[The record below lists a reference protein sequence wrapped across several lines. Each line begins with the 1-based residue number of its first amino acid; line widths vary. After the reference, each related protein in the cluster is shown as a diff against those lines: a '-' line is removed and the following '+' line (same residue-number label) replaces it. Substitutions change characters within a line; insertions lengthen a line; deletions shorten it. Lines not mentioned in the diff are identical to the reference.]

1 MKQDMINNCI
11 KQISLTREKFFPNW
25 GMKKSLQML
34 LLFLMMA
41 GSQMAWGQTDYS
53 GKYYIRSSSTK
64 KQTPAGTYYICPTE
78 GWAFFY
84 ATDNVNATDNGQPFL
99 TTHQMASGEEEK
111 YVWFVERV
119 SSQDG
124 HDYYT
129 FRYGTDYEG
138 TSQYMSYSRRLNGA
152 GIDRMR
158 IHLEKTDNPGDNE
171 LFEIIELTNKNVVIS
186 PKNTDADDNEQK
198 KYFTVNGG
206 NTDALGGV
214 NYQGNGVNRKD
225 GGPQGFT
232 WTTGI
237 IGTYKDIAD
246 SNAPFFLVDIL
257 TRPTIVYN
265 ANNKIEISAPAGSTL
280 VYTTDGSKPT
290 MENGTKVSA
299 NTTSFD
305 LPSTADVTTVKAVAV
320 VSGELSNVATYTTPV
335 LCGTNHTYLIQSQNN
350 AWNGTDFHFYMIP
363 GDEENSVLKV
373 NTTSLFS
380 PSMEWHFLSA
390 GLDDNGVQHYYIVNN
405 ANGKYLCYNS
415 STKVVY
421 MDDFTSGDG
430 FKFKILESPTSGTFN
445 IYPYGQKVLVNKSTD
460 NANAGVIGKV
470 DYSVANANSA
480 NTRWKFVL
488 PSSLDKTAPFA
499 VSDAPAGRYTYFQ
512 LRNHDGEFY
521 VKAPATASAFVSW
534 VAASA
539 ADQTTYWYLEEA
551 APATS
556 SNWQTYYY
564 IRNAKTGEYLY
575 YAEGKPSTNSSAFK
589 TSASVGDADRYQFT
603 WAHTTTEDYYF
614 IVPRMLHD
622 EKCNY
627 ISSMY
632 RNKDKENLLVQRVRA
647 TGSSS
652 WMFSEVSDFHCAP
665 PLIAWS
671 TTDKGYVIT
680 SAESDAKIY
689 YTIGDGAL
697 TTATGTLYSGA
708 VSVADMDVES
718 LTIRAIAA
726 RNTDGSDVSSE
737 VSETVYKVATPVFS
751 QTDNGKVQL
760 TCATEGVMFY
770 YEMGTSP
777 ANPTTSSTLYTGP
790 IEGAAGK
797 VIKAIAIKDG
807 WINSAMATSETIV
820 ISCAQPVIRKTA
832 SNKFTIQCSFP
843 TSGVS
848 IYYTTNGSTPTSSST
863 LYTGEV
869 TFNPNDLPFTIKA
882 IATAADYKN
891 SEVAIKA
898 LAAGLTPDDDGYY
911 EIVSAEDFDRF
922 VQMVMGGDANKK
934 YKITDDITLSESES
948 INVPFTGELVGVA
961 KDDGSLPVIKGISHA
976 LFDRIDG
983 GTVKNIVLD
992 SVTISSGTNVGAIAN
1007 EATGASRIYNC
1018 GVLATGSTVT
1028 TDSKGY
1034 THITSCSSTIGGSG
1048 YVGGI
1053 VGLLDGSSRVIN
1065 CFSYANI
1072 TGGDEVGG
1080 IVGHNNVT
1088 YSGSDNLQTMVMNCM
1103 FYGDIM
1109 GGSSKAP
1116 IYNGEIITNRSDQNG
1131 VSNFNYFW
1139 AGASYVQNKNIDV
1152 YNCALAAETR
1162 YLQRFEFFRPL
1173 LNSNRELAAWWVTGS
1188 RGRKDE
1194 ILKWVMEP
1202 SQIGTATP
1210 YPVLK
1215 AFGKY
1220 PSVVNVDA
1228 EHATDFSA
1236 DEATRKTQYNQG
1248 RKFGT
1253 LTINI
1258 QMGTDPNVAGN
1269 VRAAGAVIKTDKKT
1283 VTPNITDKDPDHFN
1297 FNYYKVQLPY
1307 YNDVGTNNY
1316 KKANESDQTGRV
1328 VTGWKIVS
1336 VGGSGYG
1343 THSFSTGTMPADAT
1357 ATVDD
1362 ATGDITLTTPYNY
1375 ADRKC
1380 TAKDVYDTNGHRIF
1394 NQGAYFDV
1402 PEGVTSITI
1411 EPYWGKCIF
1420 VADEYMDVVY
1430 DMNMGTPAS
1439 VTTVGNGK
1447 RYGDG
1452 TITIDGTNYTVKT
1465 SMTAA
1470 VAALSPSGTVY
1481 DNAIVLVGNV
1491 HNIGIT
1497 SGDITKPYTIMSI
1510 DLDKDNEPDYSYILH
1525 FNNRVKVHPVR
1536 IDFLNVIGLG
1546 MAQKSTGGKGTYNL
1560 GIMQPNNW
1568 FECTNTGLFR
1578 VTQLE
1583 YDQAKTTAGTGRT
1596 ESPMIL
1602 HGGVIEQWVAVGQA
1616 EQTAKEAKAVSY
1628 YHVGS
1633 NVWFKEFHIGAHQ
1646 DKTQDEFF
1654 TPHPPISVTGG
1665 DFAEFY
1671 LTGLYNTPN
1680 ANYNDNAEC
1689 YINGGR
1695 FGKVAGTGMQ
1705 GLGDLS
1711 THANGNI
1718 IWQIDN
1724 ADIQEFYA
1732 GGINAAHIAEGNIT
1746 TVIKNSRVD
1755 QFCGGPKFGNMNS
1768 NKKVVTNATNCVFRT
1783 FFGAG
1788 YGGNSYNRNYPDN
1801 QYNKTNYEW
1810 NSWLRQ
1816 VYTNQYDAT
1825 NKSVATRIDYQFI
1838 PKSDNT
1844 LNVARLFID
1853 YVSFSLATTHDVTSK
1868 LTDCTITTDELGGL
1882 DLFHQC
1888 VGNFYGGGNLG
1899 KVDGPVKSTLVNCKV
1914 AGNVFG
1920 AGYSASLPTV
1930 AVMNNAFQTE
1940 PKYDDDLG
1948 AYLDAELPSTTLY
1961 TWQHRNEV
1969 NSAATAID
1977 KTKHILYTT
1986 EDLNTLGA
1994 VTGDVTLTVN
2004 GTTTVGKSVY
2014 GGGEESSVG
2023 GNTYVTI
2030 NNASVGNE
2038 NQGGVTYG
2046 NVYGGGM
2053 GKFKDQDGLEL
2064 DVAKAVSLGLVK
2076 GNTNVIIHNGIIYH
2090 NIYGGGAYGSVGTFT
2105 YDNTGEN
2112 PTNMPT
2118 ACAEHTGSAT
2128 VTILGGTIGTTG
2140 NNNGMIYGSSRGD
2153 VDAPGSI
2160 QDKLAWVHDTH
2171 VIIGGA
2177 NANPQIKGSVY
2188 GGGENGHTFDD
2199 AEVFVHSGTIG
2210 ILEGTPVGNDEETPD
2225 NNSEGATYTG
2235 VAFPYRGNVYGS
2247 GCGTDLY
2254 YTDPTGVAN
2263 PYDGKGDA
2271 YNPLGG
2277 IVYGNAS
2284 VTMDGG
2290 QVAHNVYGAGSMG
2303 SVGMVDASRTFVRG
2317 GATTVTISGGIV
2329 GIRNAKVGNVF
2340 GAARGDATT
2349 KQTDVALV
2357 KSTTVNISGSA
2368 TAIMGNVYGGGES
2381 GDVGA
2386 YTTTEDRTNIFPE
2399 GSGICRVTVS
2409 GGMVAGSVFGAGKG
2423 EANTFECKKAMAHST
2438 FVSITNGTVNGDV
2451 YGGGEVGRLETNTE
2465 VTIGEGDGV
2474 GAAETPTSAPVIGGS
2489 VYGAGAGVETHGY
2502 SALVR
2507 GNTTVT
2513 VQGNATVGASVF
2525 GGGEIASVGRYN
2537 LDAYLMPTILM
2548 GGGQCSVIVRG
2559 HAKIGTH
2566 GGGNV
2571 YGAGRGITPN
2581 YIYGT
2586 GDKSEWSR
2594 RMMLYSAD
2602 FVNGKTEK
2610 TDWDYYENDSTF
2622 IWDYLTAENAYTTYL
2637 ETLGLVI
2644 GSAVTITGN
2653 ASVNG
2658 DVYGG
2663 GERGITKRDV
2673 SVSVL
2678 GGTIERDVYGGGALA
2693 STNVA
2698 NWVHQEATNDW
2709 TWNDAEKKSSEFTTT
2724 VSLHGGIVGRNIYGG
2739 GLGRKAQDEH
2749 TPIEAKVYGDILVE
2763 LNKNNGE
2770 DGRANTDSCKVKGSI
2785 FGCNNENGSPQG
2797 TVTVHIYKTVGYDEN
2812 HMRTGY
2818 GLSED
2823 AAEPLLADPDD
2834 SKHRYELFAV
2844 YGGGNQA
2851 AYNPDDKAM
2860 CDTVRPHVIID
2871 GCDLT
2876 SIKTVYGGGN
2886 AASTPATSILINGTY
2901 EIEEVFGGGNGFGS
2915 INGLQNPGANVGFTD
2930 YSDVETTYDS
2940 KDKRLTDAFVTK
2952 YVYGSGEANV
2962 KIFGGRIHRVF
2973 GGSNT
2978 KGNVRKSA
2986 VTMLQEEGCHFIVDE
3001 AYGGGKNAP
3010 MDADA
3015 KLLMSCIPGLKTAY
3029 GGARAADIQGD
3040 VVLNITNGTF
3050 DRIFGGNNESGTIRG
3065 SIVVNIEETGCRP
3078 LIIGE
3083 LYGGGN
3089 LAGYSKYG
3097 YKKVDDVWVPRE
3109 AKDGQEPGTVLA
3121 ADPQVN
3127 VRSFT
3132 SIGSIY
3138 GGGYGETA
3146 VMVGNPHVNIN
3157 VTEGKYAD
3165 KVATSASDPDYG
3177 VYDATGY
3184 KGAEKTIDG
3193 HQVIIPPHVKG
3204 KIGAIQNVYG
3214 GGYGAKVD
3222 GDTYVE
3228 IGTKVGEN
3236 IVFNTPFTKTVN
3248 DNEVDTTPADRTH
3261 EVKGVDIRGNIYGA
3275 GYGSTA
3281 VVTGNT
3287 NVQIGK

>member
-11 KQISLTREKFFPNW
+11 KQISLTREKLFPNW

-84 ATDNVNATDNGQPFL
+84 ATDNVNDADNGQPFL

-111 YVWFVERV
+111 YVWFVEKV

-129 FRYGTDYEG
+129 FRYGTDHEG
-138 TSQYMSYSRRLNGA
+138 TSRYMSYSSKLNGA
-152 GIDRMR
+152 GVDRMR

-171 LFEIIELTNKNVVIS
+171 LFEIIESTNNNVVIS
-186 PKNTDADDNEQK
+186 PKNTDADDSNLK

-206 NTDALGGV
+206 NTDSLGGV
-214 NYQGNGVNRKD
+214 EYQGNGVNKKD
-225 GGPQGFT
+225 GGPKDFT

-237 IGTYKDIAD
+237 IGTYKDSKDA
-246 SNAPFFLVDIL
+246 NAPFFLEDII

-265 ANNKIEISAPAGSTL
+265 ANNKIEISALVGSTL
-280 VYTTDGSKPT
+280 IYTTDGSKPT
-290 MENGTKVSA
+290 MENGTKVNA

-320 VSGELSNVATYTTPV
+320 VVGELSNVATYTTPV
-335 LCGTNHTYLIQSQNN
+335 LCGSNHPYLIQSQNN
-350 AWNGTDFHFYMIP
+350 AWNGTDFHYYMIP

-405 ANGKYLCYNS
+405 ANDKYLCYDGTN
-415 STKVVY
+415 KLYVY
-421 MDDFTSGDG
+421 MDTYSDG
-430 FKFKILESPTSGTFN
+430 NKFKFKIVESPTEGTFN
-445 IYPYGQKVLVNKSTD
+445 IYPYGQNILINKNTD
-460 NANAGVIGKV
+460 NANNAVINTIG
-470 DYSVANANSA
+470 YSVDNTNNKNA
-480 NTRWKFVL
+480 RWKFVL
-488 PSSLDKTAPFA
+488 PTSLDKTVPFTK
-499 VSDAPAGRYTYFQ
+499 SDPSTGSYTYYQ
-512 LRNHDGEFY
+512 LRNSGGECY
-521 VKAPATASAFVSW
+521 VKAPASIGAYVPW

-539 ADQTTYWYLEEA
+539 ADESTYWYLEEA

-575 YAEGKPSTNSSAFK
+575 YVEGKPSANNSAFK

-647 TGSSS
+647 TGSSG

-671 TTDKGYVIT
+671 ATDKGYVIT

-726 RNTDGSDVSSE
+726 RNTDGSDASSE
-737 VSETVYKVATPVFS
+737 VSETVYRVATPGFS
-751 QTDNGKVQL
+751 QTKDGKIEL

-797 VIKAIAIKDG
+797 VIKAIAVKDG
-807 WINSAMATSETIV
+807 WINSAMVTSETIV

-832 SNKFTIQCSFP
+832 SNKFTIQCNFP

-934 YKITDDITLSESES
+934 FKITDDITLSESES
-948 INVPFTGELVGVA
+948 VSVPFTGELVGVA

-1034 THITSCSSTIGGSG
+1034 TLITSCSSTIGGSG

-1080 IVGHNNVT
+1080 IVGHNNVAT
-1088 YSGSDNLQTMVMNCM
+1088 TSVADNQKTMVMNCM
-1103 FYGDIM
+1103 FYGDIT

-1228 EHATDFSA
+1228 EHAADFSA
-1236 DEATRKTQYNQG
+1236 DEATRKIQYNQG
-1248 RKFGT
+1248 RKFGK

-1258 QMGTDPNVAGN
+1258 RMGTDPNVAGN
-1269 VRAAGAVIKTDKKT
+1269 DKAYGALIKTDKT
-1283 VTPNITDKDPDHFN
+1283 IVMANITDKDPKHFN
-1297 FNYYKVQLPY
+1297 YNYYKVQLPY
-1307 YNDVGTNNY
+1307 YNEVGTKNY
-1316 KKANESDQTGRV
+1316 TDNKV
-1328 VTGWKIVS
+1328 VTGWKIVGIS
-1336 VGGSGYG
+1336 GG
-1343 THSFSTGTMPADAT
+1343 TTSFSTDNDNNANTPADAV
-1357 ATVDD
+1357 ASVGDD
-1362 ATGDITLTTPYNY
+1362 DVISLTTPYNF
-1375 ADRKC
+1375 ADRNC
-1380 TAKDVYDTNGHRIF
+1380 TDKDLFGTGKRVF
-1394 NQGAYFDV
+1394 SQGAYFDV
-1402 PEGVTSITI
+1402 PEGVSSITI
-1411 EPYWGKCIF
+1411 EPYWGKCVF
-1420 VADEYMDVVY
+1420 VADEYSDVIY
-1430 DMNMGTPAS
+1430 DKDMTASTS
-1439 VTTVGNGK
+1439 VTSVCGK
-1447 RYGDG
+1447 HFEEG
-1452 TITIDGTNYTVKT
+1452 TIEIDGVAYPVNT
-1465 SMTAA
+1465 SMAAA
-1470 VAALSPSGTVY
+1470 VTALSPSGTVY

-1497 SGDITKPYTIMSI
+1497 SDDNTKSFTIMSI
-1510 DLDKDNEPDYSYILH
+1510 DLDKDNEPDYSYILR
-1525 FNNRVKVHPVR
+1525 FNDRIKVHPVR

-1560 GIMQPNNW
+1560 GIMQPRGW
-1568 FECTNTGLFR
+1568 FEMTNTGLFR
-1578 VTQLE
+1578 VTQFE
-1583 YDQAKTTAGTGRT
+1583 YDLAGRLK
-1596 ESPMIL
+1596 SPIIL
-1602 HGGVIEQWVAVGQA
+1602 HGGVIEQWVTVGGS
-1616 EQTAKEAKAVSY
+1616 EISIKEGKSVSY
-1628 YHVGS
+1628 YHVGG
-1633 NVWFKEFHIGAHQ
+1633 NVWFKEFHIGVHQ
-1646 DKTQDEFF
+1646 DKIQDEFVS
-1654 TPHPPISVTGG
+1654 PHPPISVTGG
-1665 DFAEFY
+1665 DYDEFY

-1680 ANYNDNAEC
+1680 ANYADNAEC
-1689 YINGGR
+1689 YINGGH
-1695 FGKVAGTGMQ
+1695 FGKVVGTGMQ
-1705 GLGDLS
+1705 GLGSSDNES
-1711 THANGNI
+1711 GNI

-1724 ADIQEFYA
+1724 ADIKEFYA
-1732 GGINAAHIAEGNIT
+1732 GGMNAAHIAEGNIM
-1746 TVIKNSRVD
+1746 TVIRNSRVD

-1768 NKKVVTNATNCVFRT
+1768 DKRVVTNATNCIFRT

-1788 YGGNSYNRNYPDN
+1788 YGGNSYNRKYPNNKYDN
-1801 QYNKTNYEW
+1801 TNYGW
-1810 NSWLRQ
+1810 NTWLGQ
-1816 VYTNQYDAT
+1816 NYNNQYDED

-1868 LTDCTITTDELGGL
+1868 LTDCTITTDELGGF

-1948 AYLDAELPSTTLY
+1948 AYLDAELPSTTPY

-1994 VTGDVTLTVN
+1994 VTGSVTLTVN

-2023 GNTYVTI
+2023 GNTNVTI
-2030 NNASVGNE
+2030 NNATIGKE
-2038 NQGGVTYG
+2038 NLGGATYG

-2053 GKFKDQDGLEL
+2053 GKFKDENGNVLETS
-2064 DVAKAVSLGLVK
+2064 KAVALGLVK
-2076 GNTNVIIHNGIIYH
+2076 GNTNVTINNGTIYH

-2105 YDNTGEN
+2105 YDNTGEH
-2112 PTNMPT
+2112 PTGMPT
-2118 ACAEHTGSAT
+2118 ACVEHTGSAT

-2140 NNNGMIYGSSRGD
+2140 NNNGMIFGSSRGD

-2210 ILEGTPVGNDEETPD
+2210 ILEGTPVGNDEETPE
-2225 NNSEGATYTG
+2225 NNSEDVTYSG
-2235 VAFPYRGNVYGS
+2235 VAFPYRGNVYGG

-2254 YTDPTGVAN
+2254 YTNPTGVAN

-2284 VTMDGG
+2284 VTIDGG

-2357 KSTTVNISGSA
+2357 KSTNVSISGSA

-2386 YTTTEDRTNIFPE
+2386 YTTTEDRTNNFPE
-2399 GSGICRVTVS
+2399 GSGICHVTVS
-2409 GGMVAGSVFGAGKG
+2409 GGTIAGSVFGAGKG

-2451 YGGGEVGRLETNTE
+2451 YGGGEVGRLEANTQ

-2537 LDAYLMPTILM
+2537 LDAYLMPTILK
-2548 GGGQCSVIVRG
+2548 GGGQCTVIVRG

-2698 NWVHQEATNDW
+2698 NWVHPEATNDW
-2709 TWNDAEKKSSEFTTT
+2709 TWNDTEKKSSEFTTT

-2834 SKHRYELFAV
+2834 SKHRYELLAV

-2860 CDTVRPHVIID
+2860 CDTVRPRVIID

-2940 KDKRLTDAFVTK
+2940 KDKRLTDAFVAK

-2986 VTMLQEEGCHFIVDE
+2986 VTMLLEEGCHFIVDE

-3015 KLLMSCIPGLKTAY
+3015 KLLMSCIPGLKAAY

-3165 KVATSASDPDYG
+3165 KVATDASDPDYG

-3193 HQVIIPPHVKG
+3193 HLVIIPPHVKG

-3248 DNEVDTTPADRTH
+3248 DNEVDTTSADRTH

>member
-1 MKQDMINNCI
+1 
-11 KQISLTREKFFPNW
+11 
-25 GMKKSLQML
+25 MKKSLQIL
-34 LLFLMMA
+34 LLFVMMA
-41 GSQMAWGQTDYS
+41 GSMNAWAQTDYS
-53 GKYYIRSSSTK
+53 GIYYIGSIGYNSNN
-64 KQTPAGTYYICPTE
+64 PASNFYLCPTE
-78 GWAFFY
+78 GWCSY
-84 ATDNVNATDNGQPFL
+84 KATDDFEPGDSNPFL
-99 TTHQMASGEEEK
+99 TTYKCRDGVYDARNA
-111 YVWFVERV
+111 VWVIDKAPN
-119 SSQDG
+119 S
-124 HDYYT
+124 DYYYIKH
-129 FRYGTDYEG
+129 RK
-138 TSQYMSYSRRLNGA
+138 SQKYLVSNGQIRTA
-152 GIDRMR
+152 GIDRLR
-158 IHLEKTDNPGDNE
+158 VHLESITDLAAQGDNV
-171 LFEIIELTNKNVVIS
+171 LFDISPNSNYLVIS
-186 PKNTDADDNEQK
+186 PQGIKETGKHDNNDHSTHK
-198 KYFTVNGG
+198 WLTVNGG
-206 NTDALGGV
+206 NANSLKGASPKT
-214 NYQGNGVNRKD
+214 
-225 GGPQGFT
+225 GGPTGYT
-232 WTTGI
+232 NTTGI
-237 IGTYKDIAD
+237 LGIFTRDD
-246 SNAPFFLVDIL
+246 NNAKFYLEEYIQK
-257 TRPTIVYN
+257 PTITCN
-265 ANNKIEISAPAGSTL
+265 TGNEIEITVQSDATII
-280 VYTTDGSKPT
+280 YTTDGTDPSLSNGNVVSSNTASFVPT
-290 MENGTKVSA
+290 TDGI
-299 NTTSFD
+299 
-305 LPSTADVTTVKAVAV
+305 TVRAVAV
-320 VSGELSNVATYTTPV
+320 VDGKLSKQISSFTLPV
-335 LCGTNHTYLIQSQNN
+335 LCGAENTRLIQSQNN
-350 AWNGTDFHFYMIP
+350 AWNGTDFHYYMIP
-363 GDEENSVLKV
+363 GDEDTNNVLKV
-373 NTTSLFS
+373 NTTSLFR
-380 PSMEWHFLSA
+380 PSMEWYFLNA
-390 GLDDNGVQHYYIVNN
+390 GVENGVLYYYIVNN
-405 ANGKYLCYNS
+405 ANDKYLCYDGTN
-415 STKVVY
+415 KVY
-421 MDDFTSGDG
+421 MDTYSDG
-430 FKFKILESPTSGTFN
+430 NKFKFKIVESPTEGTFN
-445 IYPYGQKVLVNKSTD
+445 IYPYGQNILINKNTD
-460 NANAGVIGKV
+460 NANNAVINTIS
-470 DYSVANANSA
+470 YSVDNTNNKNA
-480 NTRWKFVL
+480 RWKFVQ
-488 PSSLDKTAPFA
+488 PSDLDKMAPFTK
-499 VSDAPAGRYTYFQ
+499 SDPSTGSYTYYQ
-512 LRNHDGEFY
+512 LRNHDGEYY

-575 YAEGKPSTNSSAFK
+575 YAEGKPSANNSAFK
-589 TSASVGDADRYQFT
+589 TSASLGDADRYQFT

-647 TGSSS
+647 TGSSG
-652 WMFSEVSDFHCAP
+652 WLFSEVSDFHCAP
-665 PLIAWS
+665 PVISWNTEA
-671 TTDKGYVIT
+671 KGYVIT

-737 VSETVYKVATPVFS
+737 VSETVYKVATPGFS

-797 VIKAIAIKDG
+797 VIKAIAVKDG

-882 IATAADYKN
+882 IATAVDYKN

-922 VQMVMGGDANKK
+922 VQMVMGGDADKK

-948 INVPFTGELVGVA
+948 VSVPFTGELVGVA
-961 KDDGSLPVIKGISHA
+961 KDDGSLPIIKGISHA

-1034 THITSCSSTIGGSG
+1034 TYITSCSSTIGGSG

-1080 IVGHNNVT
+1080 IVGHNNVAT
-1088 YSGSDNLQTMVMNCM
+1088 TSVADNQKTMVMNCM
-1103 FYGDIM
+1103 FYGDIT

-1228 EHATDFSA
+1228 ENAGSFSA
-1236 DEATRKTQYNQG
+1236 DEATKKTQYNQG
-1248 RKFGT
+1248 RKFGA

-1258 QMGTDPNVAGN
+1258 RMGTDPNVAGN
-1269 VRAAGAVIKTDKKT
+1269 DKAYGALIKTDKT
-1283 VTPNITDKDPDHFN
+1283 IVMANITDKDPKHFN
-1297 FNYYKVQLPY
+1297 YNYYKVQLPY
-1307 YNDVGTNNY
+1307 YNEVGTKNY
-1316 KKANESDQTGRV
+1316 TDNKV
-1328 VTGWKIVS
+1328 VTGWKIVGIS
-1336 VGGSGYG
+1336 GG
-1343 THSFSTGTMPADAT
+1343 TTSFSTDNDNNANTPADAV
-1357 ATVDD
+1357 ASVGDD
-1362 ATGDITLTTPYNY
+1362 DVISLTTPYNF
-1375 ADRKC
+1375 ADRNC
-1380 TAKDVYDTNGHRIF
+1380 TEKDDFGIGKRVF
-1394 NQGAYFDV
+1394 SQGAYFDV
-1402 PEGVTSITI
+1402 PEGVSSITI
-1411 EPYWGKCIF
+1411 EPYWGKCVF
-1420 VADEYMDVVY
+1420 VADEYSDVIY
-1430 DMNMGTPAS
+1430 DKDMTASTS
-1439 VTTVGNGK
+1439 VTSVCGK
-1447 RYGDG
+1447 HFEEG
-1452 TITIDGTNYTVKT
+1452 TIEIDGVAYPVNT
-1465 SMTAA
+1465 SMAAA
-1470 VAALSPSGTVY
+1470 VTALSPSGTVY

-1497 SGDITKPYTIMSI
+1497 SEDNTESFTIMSI
-1510 DLDKDNEPDYSYILH
+1510 DLDKDNEPDYSYILR
-1525 FNNRVKVHPVR
+1525 FNDRIKVHPVR

-1560 GIMQPNNW
+1560 GIMQPRGW
-1568 FECTNTGLFR
+1568 FEVTNTGLFR
-1578 VTQLE
+1578 VTQFE
-1583 YDQAKTTAGTGRT
+1583 YDLAGRLK
-1596 ESPMIL
+1596 SPIIL
-1602 HGGVIEQWVAVGQA
+1602 HGGVIEQWVTVGGNA
-1616 EQTAKEAKAVSY
+1616 TSIKEGKSVSY
-1628 YHVGS
+1628 YHVGG
-1633 NVWFKEFHIGAHQ
+1633 NVWFKEFHIGVHQ
-1646 DKTQDEFF
+1646 DKIQDEFVS
-1654 TPHPPISVTGG
+1654 PHPPISVTGG
-1665 DFAEFY
+1665 DYDEFY

-1680 ANYNDNAEC
+1680 ANYADNAEC
-1689 YINGGR
+1689 YINGGH
-1695 FGKVAGTGMQ
+1695 FGKVVGTGMQ
-1705 GLGDLS
+1705 GLGS
-1711 THANGNI
+1711 TDNQSGNI

-1724 ADIQEFYA
+1724 ADIKEFYA
-1732 GGINAAHIAEGNIT
+1732 GGMNAAHIAEGNIM
-1746 TVIKNSRVD
+1746 TVIRNSRVD

-1768 NKKVVTNATNCVFRT
+1768 DKRVVTNATNCIFRT

-1788 YGGNSYNRNYPDN
+1788 YGGNSYNRKYPN
-1801 QYNKTNYEW
+1801 NKYDATNYGW
-1810 NSWLRQ
+1810 NTWLGQ
-1816 VYTNQYDAT
+1816 NYNNQYDED

-1853 YVSFSLATTHDVTSK
+1853 YVSFSMATTHHVTSK
-1868 LTDCTITTDELGGL
+1868 LEDCTITADELGGL
-1882 DLFHQC
+1882 NLFHQC

-1899 KVDGPVKSTLVNCKV
+1899 KVEGPVKSTLINCKV

-1920 AGYSASLPTV
+1920 AGYSASMPNV
-1930 AVMNNAFQTE
+1930 EVMRKTFQTE
-1940 PKYDDDLG
+1940 PKYDEDLG
-1948 AYLDAELPSTTLY
+1948 AYLEAELPATDTY
-1961 TWQHRNEV
+1961 KWVHRDEV
-1969 NSAATAID
+1969 NNAATAID

-2004 GTTTVGKSVY
+2004 GITTVGKSVY

-2030 NNASVGNE
+2030 YNASVGNE

-2076 GNTNVIIHNGIIYH
+2076 GNTNVTIHNGIIYH

-2105 YDNTGEN
+2105 YDNTGEH
-2112 PTNMPT
+2112 PTGMPT
-2118 ACAEHTGSAT
+2118 ACEEHTGSAT

-2140 NNNGMIYGSSRGD
+2140 NNNGMIFGSSRGD

-2210 ILEGTPVGNDEETPD
+2210 ILEGTTVGNDEETPD
-2225 NNSEGATYTG
+2225 NNSEDATYSG
-2235 VAFPYRGNVYGS
+2235 VAFPYRGNVYGG

-2254 YTDPTGVAN
+2254 YTKPTGVAN

-2284 VTMDGG
+2284 VTIDGG

-2303 SVGMVDASRTFVRG
+2303 SVGMVDASRAFVRG

-2386 YTTTEDRTNIFPE
+2386 YTTTEDRTNNFPE
-2399 GSGICRVTVS
+2399 GSGICHVTVS
-2409 GGMVAGSVFGAGKG
+2409 GGTIAGSVFGAGKG

-2474 GAAETPTSAPVIGGS
+2474 GAEETPTSAPVIGGS
-2489 VYGAGAGVETHGY
+2489 VYGGGAGVETHGY

-2537 LDAYLMPTILM
+2537 LDAYLMPTILI
-2548 GGGQCSVIVRG
+2548 GGGQCTVIVRG

-2602 FVNGKTEK
+2602 FVKGKTEK

-2698 NWVHQEATNDW
+2698 NWVHPEATNDW

-2749 TPIEAKVYGDILVE
+2749 TPIKAKVYGDILVE

-2770 DGRANTDSCKVKGSI
+2770 DGRANTDNCKVKGSI

-2823 AAEPLLADPDD
+2823 DAEPLLADPDD
-2834 SKHRYELFAV
+2834 SKHRYELLAV

-2860 CDTVRPHVIID
+2860 CDTVRPRVIID

-2915 INGLQNPGANVGFTD
+2915 INGLQNPGANVGFSD

-2940 KDKRLTDAFVTK
+2940 KDKRLTDDFVAK

-3015 KLLMSCIPGLKTAY
+3015 KLLMSCIPGLNAAY

-3157 VTEGKYAD
+3157 VTKGKYAD
-3165 KVATSASDPDYG
+3165 KVATDASDPDYG

-3222 GDTYVE
+3222 GDTYVN
-3228 IGTKVGEN
+3228 IGTQVGES

-3248 DNEVDTTPADRTH
+3248 NIEVNTTSEDRTH
-3261 EVKGVDIRGNIYGA
+3261 EVKGVDIRGSIYGG

>member
-1 MKQDMINNCI
+1 
-11 KQISLTREKFFPNW
+11 
-25 GMKKSLQML
+25 
-34 LLFLMMA
+34 
-41 GSQMAWGQTDYS
+41 
-53 GKYYIRSSSTK
+53 
-64 KQTPAGTYYICPTE
+64 
-78 GWAFFY
+78 
-84 ATDNVNATDNGQPFL
+84 
-99 TTHQMASGEEEK
+99 
-111 YVWFVERV
+111 
-119 SSQDG
+119 
-124 HDYYT
+124 
-129 FRYGTDYEG
+129 
-138 TSQYMSYSRRLNGA
+138 
-152 GIDRMR
+152 
-158 IHLEKTDNPGDNE
+158 
-171 LFEIIELTNKNVVIS
+171 
-186 PKNTDADDNEQK
+186 
-198 KYFTVNGG
+198 
-206 NTDALGGV
+206 
-214 NYQGNGVNRKD
+214 
-225 GGPQGFT
+225 
-232 WTTGI
+232 
-237 IGTYKDIAD
+237 
-246 SNAPFFLVDIL
+246 
-257 TRPTIVYN
+257 
-265 ANNKIEISAPAGSTL
+265 
-280 VYTTDGSKPT
+280 
-290 MENGTKVSA
+290 
-299 NTTSFD
+299 
-305 LPSTADVTTVKAVAV
+305 
-320 VSGELSNVATYTTPV
+320 
-335 LCGTNHTYLIQSQNN
+335 
-350 AWNGTDFHFYMIP
+350 
-363 GDEENSVLKV
+363 
-373 NTTSLFS
+373 
-380 PSMEWHFLSA
+380 
-390 GLDDNGVQHYYIVNN
+390 
-405 ANGKYLCYNS
+405 
-415 STKVVY
+415 
-421 MDDFTSGDG
+421 
-430 FKFKILESPTSGTFN
+430 
-445 IYPYGQKVLVNKSTD
+445 
-460 NANAGVIGKV
+460 
-470 DYSVANANSA
+470 
-480 NTRWKFVL
+480 
-488 PSSLDKTAPFA
+488 
-499 VSDAPAGRYTYFQ
+499 
-512 LRNHDGEFY
+512 
-521 VKAPATASAFVSW
+521 
-534 VAASA
+534 
-539 ADQTTYWYLEEA
+539 
-551 APATS
+551 
-556 SNWQTYYY
+556 
-564 IRNAKTGEYLY
+564 
-575 YAEGKPSTNSSAFK
+575 
-589 TSASVGDADRYQFT
+589 
-603 WAHTTTEDYYF
+603 
-614 IVPRMLHD
+614 
-622 EKCNY
+622 
-627 ISSMY
+627 
-632 RNKDKENLLVQRVRA
+632 
-647 TGSSS
+647 
-652 WMFSEVSDFHCAP
+652 
-665 PLIAWS
+665 
-671 TTDKGYVIT
+671 
-680 SAESDAKIY
+680 
-689 YTIGDGAL
+689 
-697 TTATGTLYSGA
+697 
-708 VSVADMDVES
+708 
-718 LTIRAIAA
+718 
-726 RNTDGSDVSSE
+726 
-737 VSETVYKVATPVFS
+737 
-751 QTDNGKVQL
+751 
-760 TCATEGVMFY
+760 MFY

-797 VIKAIAIKDG
+797 IIKAIAVKDG

-832 SNKFTIQCSFP
+832 SNKFTIQCNFP

-922 VQMVMGGDANKK
+922 VQMVMGSDFDKK
-934 YKITDDITLSESES
+934 YKITDDITLTESES
-948 INVPFTGELVGVA
+948 VSVPFTGELVGVA
-961 KDDGSLPVIKGISHA
+961 KDDGSLPIIKGISHA

-1034 THITSCSSTIGGSG
+1034 TYITSCSSTIGGSG

-1053 VGLLDGSSRVIN
+1053 VGLLDGNSRVIN

-1080 IVGHNNVT
+1080 IVGHNNVAT
-1088 YSGSDNLQTMVMNCM
+1088 TSVADNQKTMVMNCM
-1103 FYGDIM
+1103 FYGDIT

-1210 YPVLK
+1210 YPILK
-1215 AFGKY
+1215 SFDKY

-1228 EHATDFSA
+1228 ENAESFSA

-1248 RKFGT
+1248 RKFGK

-1258 QMGTDPNVAGN
+1258 RMGTDPNVAGN
-1269 VRAAGAVIKTDKKT
+1269 DKAYGALIKTDKT
-1283 VTPNITDKDPDHFN
+1283 IVMANITDKDPKHFN
-1297 FNYYKVQLPY
+1297 YNYYKVQLPY
-1307 YNDVGTNNY
+1307 YNEVGTKNY
-1316 KKANESDQTGRV
+1316 TDNKV
-1328 VTGWKIVS
+1328 VTGWKIVGIS
-1336 VGGSGYG
+1336 GG
-1343 THSFSTGTMPADAT
+1343 TTSFSTDNDNNANTPADAV
-1357 ATVDD
+1357 ASVGDD
-1362 ATGDITLTTPYNY
+1362 DVISLTTPYNF
-1375 ADRKC
+1375 ADRNC
-1380 TAKDVYDTNGHRIF
+1380 TDKDLFGTGKRVF
-1394 NQGAYFDV
+1394 SQGAYFDV
-1402 PEGVTSITI
+1402 PEGVSSITI
-1411 EPYWGKCIF
+1411 EPYWGKCVF
-1420 VADEYMDVVY
+1420 VADEYSDVIY
-1430 DMNMGTPAS
+1430 DKDMTASTS
-1439 VTTVGNGK
+1439 VTSVCGK
-1447 RYGDG
+1447 HFEEG
-1452 TITIDGTNYTVKT
+1452 TIEIDGVAYPVNT
-1465 SMTAA
+1465 SMAAA
-1470 VAALSPSGTVY
+1470 VTALSPSGTVY

-1497 SGDITKPYTIMSI
+1497 SDDNTKSFTIMSI
-1510 DLDKDNEPDYSYILH
+1510 DLDKDNEPDYSYILR
-1525 FNNRVKVHPVR
+1525 FNDRIKVHPVR
-1536 IDFLNVIGLG
+1536 IDFLNVLGLG

-1560 GIMQPNNW
+1560 GIMQPRGW
-1568 FECTNTGLFR
+1568 FEMTNTGLFR
-1578 VTQLE
+1578 VTQFE
-1583 YDQAKTTAGTGRT
+1583 YDLAGRLK
-1596 ESPMIL
+1596 SPIIL
-1602 HGGVIEQWVAVGQA
+1602 HGGVIEQWVTVGGS
-1616 EQTAKEAKAVSY
+1616 EISIKEGKSVSY
-1628 YHVGS
+1628 YHVGG
-1633 NVWFKEFHIGAHQ
+1633 NVWFKEFHIGVHQ
-1646 DKTQDEFF
+1646 DKIQDEFVS
-1654 TPHPPISVTGG
+1654 PHPPISVTGG
-1665 DFAEFY
+1665 DYDEFY

-1680 ANYNDNAEC
+1680 ANYADNAEC
-1689 YINGGR
+1689 YINGGH
-1695 FGKVAGTGMQ
+1695 FGKVVGTGMQ
-1705 GLGDLS
+1705 GLGSSDNQS
-1711 THANGNI
+1711 GNI

-1724 ADIQEFYA
+1724 ADIKEFYA
-1732 GGINAAHIAEGNIT
+1732 GGMNAAHIAEGNIM
-1746 TVIKNSRVD
+1746 TVIRNSRVD

-1768 NKKVVTNATNCVFRT
+1768 DKRVVTNATNCIFRT

-1788 YGGNSYNRNYPDN
+1788 YGGNSYNRKYPNNKYDN
-1801 QYNKTNYEW
+1801 TNYGW
-1810 NSWLRQ
+1810 NTWLGQ
-1816 VYTNQYDAT
+1816 NYNNQYDED

-1868 LTDCTITTDELGGL
+1868 LTDCTITTDELGGF

-1948 AYLDAELPSTTLY
+1948 AYLDAELPSTTPY

-1994 VTGDVTLTVN
+1994 VTGDVALTVN

-2076 GNTNVIIHNGIIYH
+2076 GNTNVTIHNGIIYH

-2105 YDNTGEN
+2105 YDNTGEH
-2112 PTNMPT
+2112 PTGMPT

-2140 NNNGMIYGSSRGD
+2140 NNNGMIFGSSRGD

-2210 ILEGTPVGNDEETPD
+2210 ILEGTPVGNDEETPE
-2225 NNSEGATYTG
+2225 NNSEDVTYSG
-2235 VAFPYRGNVYGS
+2235 VAFPYRGNVYGG

-2317 GATTVTISGGIV
+2317 GTTTVTISGGIV

-2386 YTTTEDRTNIFPE
+2386 YTTMEDRTNNFPE

-2409 GGMVAGSVFGAGKG
+2409 GGTIAGSVFGAGKG

-2451 YGGGEVGRLETNTE
+2451 YGGGEVGRLEANTE

-2474 GAAETPTSAPVIGGS
+2474 GAEETPTSAPVIGGS

-2537 LDAYLMPTILM
+2537 LDAYLMPTILI
-2548 GGGQCSVIVRG
+2548 GGGQCTVIVRG

-2698 NWVHQEATNDW
+2698 NWVHPEATNDW
-2709 TWNDAEKKSSEFTTT
+2709 TWNNAEKKSSEFTTT

-2834 SKHRYELFAV
+2834 SKHRYELLAV

-2860 CDTVRPHVIID
+2860 CDTVRPRVIID

-2940 KDKRLTDAFVTK
+2940 KDKRLTDAFVAK

-3015 KLLMSCIPGLKTAY
+3015 KLLMSCIPGLKAAY

-3132 SIGSIY
+3132 SIGNIY

-3165 KVATSASDPDYG
+3165 KVATDASDPDYG

-3261 EVKGVDIRGNIYGA
+3261 EVKGVDIRGNVYGA

>member
-11 KQISLTREKFFPNW
+11 KQISLTREKFSPNW

-41 GSQMAWGQTDYS
+41 GSMNVWAQTDYS
-53 GKYYIRSSSTK
+53 G
-64 KQTPAGTYYICPTE
+64 TYYILSGSPNKQTKDGLYYVCPTE
-78 GWAFFY
+78 DWAFFH
-84 ATDNVNATDNGQPFL
+84 ATDIVNRTDNGQPFL
-99 TTHQMASGEEEK
+99 TTHQMASGEEIKYKWIIEK
-111 YVWFVERV
+111 HTR
-119 SSQDG
+119 DNK
-124 HDYYT
+124 DYYA
-129 FRYGTDYEG
+129 FRYGVDYNG
-138 TSQYMSYSRRLNGA
+138 SSRYMSYSLKLNGA
-152 GIDRMR
+152 GTDRMR
-158 IHLEKTDNPGDNE
+158 IHLEKTNSPDDNE
-171 LFEIIELTNKNVVIS
+171 LFDISETTQNNKTYLVIS
-186 PKNTDADDNEQK
+186 PKNKDANNTL
-198 KYFTVNGG
+198 KYLVVNGG
-206 NTDALGGV
+206 NTDFFGGV
-214 NYQGNGVNRKD
+214 DFSSISGYGVSNKKD
-225 GGPQGFT
+225 GPSGFT
-232 WTTGI
+232 YTTGI
-237 IGTYKDIAD
+237 LGTFNKIDD
-246 SNAPFFLVDIL
+246 PNAPFYLIDVIA
-257 TRPTIVYN
+257 RPTIVYN
-265 ANNKIEISAPAGSTL
+265 TSDKIEISAPTGATL
-280 VYTTDGSKPT
+280 IYTTDGSKPT
-290 MENGTKVSA
+290 AINGTVVNS

-305 LPSTADVTTVKAVAV
+305 LPSTTDVTTIKAVAV
-320 VSGELSNVATYTTPV
+320 VGGELSNVATYTTPV
-335 LCGTNHTYLIQSQNN
+335 LCGSNHPYLIQSQNN
-350 AWNGTDFHFYMIP
+350 AWNGTDFHYYMIP

-373 NTTSLFS
+373 NTTSLFR
-380 PSMEWHFLSA
+380 PSMEWYFKGA
-390 GLDDNGVQHYYIVNN
+390 GVEEGVQYYYIVNN
-405 ANGKYLCYNS
+405 ANGKYLCYDGTN
-415 STKVVY
+415 KVY
-421 MDDFTSGDG
+421 MDTYANENK
-430 FKFKILESPTSGTFN
+430 FKFKIVESPTIGTYN
-445 IYPYGQKVLVNKSTD
+445 IYPYGQNIILNKVNG
-460 NANAGVIGKV
+460 NADKNAVGTIDKP
-470 DYSVANANSA
+470 ANNANSG
-480 NTRWKFVL
+480 NTRWRFVQ
-488 PSSLDKTAPFA
+488 PSDLDKTVPFTK
-499 VSDAPAGRYTYFQ
+499 SDPSTGSYTYYQ
-512 LRNHDGEFY
+512 LCNSDREYY
-521 VKAPATASAFVSW
+521 VKAPASIGAYVPW
-534 VAASA
+534 VAASS
-539 ADQTTYWYLEEA
+539 ADESTYWYLEEA
-551 APATS
+551 APATGS
-556 SNWQTYYY
+556 DWLTYYY
-564 IRNAKTGEYLY
+564 IRNARTGAYLY
-575 YAEGKPSTNSSAFK
+575 YAGENHSTNNSAFK
-589 TSASVGDADRYQFT
+589 TSLTKGDADSYQFA
-603 WAHTTTEDYYF
+603 WAHTTTKDNYF
-614 IVPRMLHD
+614 IVPKMLRD
-622 EKCNY
+622 ETLNNF
-627 ISSMY
+627 STMY
-632 RNKDKENLLVQRVRA
+632 RNKDKENLLVQKVRT
-647 TGSSS
+647 TGSAG
-652 WMFSEVSDFHCAP
+652 WMFSEVSDFHCATP
-665 PLIAWS
+665 NITWS
-671 TTDKGYVIT
+671 TAENGYVIT
-680 SAESDAKIY
+680 STESDAKIY
-689 YTIGDGAL
+689 YKIGEGTL
-697 TTATGTLYSGA
+697 TPTTGTLYTGA
-708 VSVADMDVES
+708 IPVANYDAES
-718 LTIRAIAA
+718 LTIRAIAV
-726 RNTDGSDVSSE
+726 RNSDGSDKSPE
-737 VSETVYKVATPVFS
+737 ASETIYRVATPDFS
-751 QTDNGKVQL
+751 QTEDGKVQL
-760 TCATEGVMFY
+760 TCATDGVVY
-770 YEMGTSP
+770 HYEMG
-777 ANPTTSSTLYTGP
+777 ANPSNPTISSTLYDGP
-790 IEGAAGK
+790 IDGAAGQI
-797 VIKAIAIKDG
+797 IKAIAVKDG
-807 WINSAMATSETIV
+807 WINSPVMTTGTIV

-832 SNKFTIQCSFP
+832 ANKFTIQCGFP

-848 IYYTTNGSTPTSSST
+848 IYYTTNGSTPTTSST
-863 LYTGEV
+863 LYNGEV
-869 TFNPNDLPFTIKA
+869 TFDPSNLPFTIKA
-882 IATAADYKN
+882 IATATNYSN
-891 SEVAIKA
+891 SEVATKTLSA
-898 LAAGLTPDDDGYY
+898 ELTPDNDGYY
-911 EIVSAEDFDRF
+911 EIASVEDFEKF
-922 VQMVMGGDANKK
+922 AQMMTSDGADKK
-934 YKITDDITLSESES
+934 FKIIDDIALSGNETFT
-948 INVPFTGELVGVA
+948 VPFTGELVGVA
-961 KDDGSLPVIKGISHA
+961 KDDGSLPVISGTNHA
-976 LFDRIDG
+976 IFNSIDG
-983 GTVKNIVLD
+983 GIVKNIILD
-992 SVTISSGTNVGAIAN
+992 NVTINSGTNVGAIVN

-1018 GVLATGSTVT
+1018 GVLATGSTVE
-1028 TDSKGY
+1028 TDENGY
-1034 THITSCSSTIGGSG
+1034 THITNCSSTIGGSG
-1048 YVGGI
+1048 FVGGI

-1072 TGGDEVGG
+1072 TSGDLVGG
-1080 IVGHNNVT
+1080 IVGKNNVAST
-1088 YSGSDNLQTMVMNCM
+1088 SAVGNQNTMVMNCM
-1103 FYGDIM
+1103 FYGDIK
-1109 GGSSKAP
+1109 GGTNKAP
-1116 IYNGEIITNRSDQNG
+1116 IYNGEIITNRSDESG

-1139 AGASYVQNKNIDV
+1139 GGASYVTQRDANNKPNIQT
-1152 YNCALAAETR
+1152 YNCALLAETR
-1162 YLQRFEFFRPL
+1162 FLQRFEFFRQL
-1173 LNSNRELAAWWVTGS
+1173 LNSNRELAAWWATGS
-1188 RGRKDE
+1188 RDNKDE
-1194 ILKWVMEP
+1194 MMKWVLEP

-1210 YPVLK
+1210 FPILK
-1215 AFGKY
+1215 SFDKY
-1220 PSVVNVDA
+1220 PSVVNIDA
-1228 EHATDFSA
+1228 ENAESFSA
-1236 DEATRKTQYNQG
+1236 DDATKKTQYNQG

-1258 QMGTDPNVAGN
+1258 QMGTDTNVAGN

-1411 EPYWGKCIF
+1411 EPYWGKCVF

-1430 DMNMGTPAS
+1430 DKDMGTPAS

-1465 SMTAA
+1465 SMTDA

-1510 DLDKDNEPDYSYILH
+1510 DLDKDNEPDYSYILR
-1525 FNNRVKVHPVR
+1525 FNSRVKVHPVR

-1583 YDQAKTTAGTGRT
+1583 YDQANTTAGTGRT

-1654 TPHPPISVTGG
+1654 TPHPPISVSGG
-1665 DFAEFY
+1665 DYDIFY
-1671 LTGLYNTPN
+1671 LTGYYNTPANN
-1680 ANYNDNAEC
+1680 AEDNAEC

-1695 FGKVAGTGMQ
+1695 FGKMAGTGMQ
-1705 GLGDLS
+1705 GIG
-1711 THANGNI
+1711 TIGGANNTGNI

-1724 ADIQEFYA
+1724 ADIDEFYA
-1732 GGINAAHIAEGNIT
+1732 GGINAAHKAEGNIY
-1746 TVIKNSRVD
+1746 TVITNSRVD

-1768 NKKVVTNATNCVFRT
+1768 DKIVVTNATNCTFRA

-1788 YGGNSYNRNYPDN
+1788 YGGNSYNRRYPKNQNNKININWNNWLKGDASYNYSYSPEN
-1801 QYNKTNYEW
+1801 EYGGVE
-1810 NSWLRQ
+1810 
-1816 VYTNQYDAT
+1816 
-1825 NKSVATRIDYQFI
+1825 TRIDYQFL
-1838 PKSDNT
+1838 PMSGNLDN
-1844 LNVARLFID
+1844 VCRLFVD
-1853 YVSFSLATTHDVTSK
+1853 YVSFSLAITHNVTSK
-1868 LTDCTITTDELGGL
+1868 LTDCAITKERLGRL
-1882 DLFHQC
+1882 DLFEQC
-1888 VGNFYGGGNLG
+1888 LGNFYGGGNLG
-1899 KVDGPVKSTLVNCKV
+1899 KVEGPVKSTLINCKV
-1914 AGNVFG
+1914 DGNVFG

-1930 AVMNNAFQTE
+1930 AVMNNAFQKE
-1940 PKYDDDLG
+1940 PHYDEDLG
-1948 AYLDAELPSTTLY
+1948 AYLDAELPFTTPY
-1961 TWQHRNEV
+1961 TWQHSNEV
-1969 NSAATAID
+1969 NSAKTAID
-1977 KTKHILYTT
+1977 TTKHILYTT
-1986 EDLNTLGA
+1986 EDLTTLGA

-2023 GNTYVTI
+2023 GSTNVTI
-2030 NNASVGNE
+2030 NNAAIGKE
-2038 NQGGVTYG
+2038 NFGGATYG

-2076 GNTNVIIHNGIIYH
+2076 GNTNVTIHNGIIYH

-2105 YDNTGEN
+2105 YDNSGEAPTG
-2112 PTNMPT
+2112 MPT

-2188 GGGENGHTFDD
+2188 GSGENGHTFDD

-2225 NNSEGATYTG
+2225 NNSDDATYTG
-2235 VAFPYRGNVYGS
+2235 VAFPYRGNVYGG

-2254 YTDPTGVAN
+2254 YTNPTGVAN

-2277 IVYGNAS
+2277 IVYGDAS
-2284 VTMDGG
+2284 VTIDGG

-2303 SVGMVDASRTFVRG
+2303 SVGKLDASRAFVRG

-2386 YTTTEDRTNIFPE
+2386 YTTTEDRTNNFPE
-2399 GSGICRVTVS
+2399 GSGICHVTVS
-2409 GGMVAGSVFGAGKG
+2409 GGTIAGSVFGAGKG

-2451 YGGGEVGRLETNTE
+2451 YGGGEVGRLEANTE

-2474 GAAETPTSAPVIGGS
+2474 GAEETPTSAPVIGGS

-2537 LDAYLMPTILM
+2537 LDAYLMPTILI
-2548 GGGQCSVIVRG
+2548 GGGQCTVIVRG

-2610 TDWDYYENDSTF
+2610 TDWDYYENDPTF

-2663 GERGITKRDV
+2663 GERGITKRNV

-2698 NWVHQEATNDW
+2698 NWAHLEDTGDW
-2709 TWNDAEKKSSEFTTT
+2709 TWHDTEKKSSEFTTT

-2770 DGRANTDSCKVKGSI
+2770 NGKDNTDNCKVKGSI

-2834 SKHRYELFAV
+2834 CKHRYELLAV

-2851 AYNPDDKAM
+2851 AYYPDDKAM
-2860 CDTVRPHVIID
+2860 CDTVRPRVIID

-2915 INGLQNPGANVGFTD
+2915 INGLQNPGANVGFSD

-2940 KDKRLTDAFVTK
+2940 KDKRLTDAFVAK

-3015 KLLMSCIPGLKTAY
+3015 KLLMSCIPGLKAAY

-3109 AKDGQEPGTVLA
+3109 AKDGQEPGTMLA

-3157 VTEGKYAD
+3157 VTEGEYA
-3165 KVATSASDPDYG
+3165 AN
-3177 VYDATGY
+3177 GY
-3184 KGAEKTIDG
+3184 EGTEKTIDG
-3193 HQVIIPPHVKG
+3193 HQVIIPPHVEG

-3248 DNEVDTTPADRTH
+3248 NNEVDTTPADRTH
-3261 EVKGVDIRGNIYGA
+3261 EVKGVDIRGSIYGG

>member
-1103 FYGDIM
+1103 FYGDIT

>member
-521 VKAPATASAFVSW
+521 VNAPATASAFVSW

-1080 IVGHNNVT
+1080 IVGHNNVI

>member
-1 MKQDMINNCI
+1 MINNCI
-11 KQISLTREKFFPNW
+11 KLVSLTREKYFPNW
-25 GMKKSLQML
+25 GMKKSLQIL

-84 ATDNVNATDNGQPFL
+84 DTDNVNATDNGQPFL
-99 TTHQMASGEEEK
+99 TTHQKASDEEEK
-111 YVWFVERV
+111 YVWFVEKV
-119 SSQDG
+119 SSQDE

-129 FRYGTDYEG
+129 FRYGTDHEG
-138 TSQYMSYSRRLNGA
+138 TSRYMSYSRKLSGA
-152 GIDRMR
+152 GTDRMR

-171 LFEIIELTNKNVVIS
+171 LFEIIESTNKNVVIK
-186 PKNTDADDNEQK
+186 PKNTDADDGGLE

-214 NYQGNGVNRKD
+214 DYQGNGVNKKD
-225 GGPQGFT
+225 GGPEGFK

-237 IGTYKDIAD
+237 IGTFKDITDA
-246 SNAPFFLVDIL
+246 NAPFFLEDII

-265 ANNKIEISAPAGSTL
+265 ANNKIEISAPTGTL
-280 VYTTDGSKPT
+280 IYTTDGSKPT
-290 MENGTKVSA
+290 ASNGTKVNS

-305 LPSTADVTTVKAVAV
+305 LPSTADVTTIKAVAV
-320 VSGELSNVATYTTPV
+320 VGGELSNVATYTTPV
-335 LCGTNHTYLIQSQNN
+335 LCGSNHPYLIQSQNN
-350 AWNGTDFHFYMIP
+350 AWNGTDFHYYMIP

-405 ANGKYLCYNS
+405 ANGKYLCYDGTS
-415 STKVVY
+415 KVY
-421 MDDFTSGDG
+421 MDTYANENK
-430 FKFKILESPTSGTFN
+430 FKFKIVESPTIGTYN
-445 IYPYGQKVLVNKSTD
+445 IYPYGQNIILNKVNG
-460 NANAGVIGKV
+460 NADKTAVGTIDKPANNATSG
-470 DYSVANANSA
+470 
-480 NTRWKFVL
+480 NTRWRFVQ
-488 PSSLDKTAPFA
+488 PSDLDKTVPFT
-499 VSDAPAGRYTYFQ
+499 SSNPSTGSYTYYQF
-512 LRNHDGEFY
+512 RNHDGEYY
-521 VKAPATASAFVSW
+521 VKAPATATAFVSW

-575 YAEGKPSTNSSAFK
+575 YAEGKPSANNSAFK
-589 TSASVGDADRYQFT
+589 TSASLGDADRYQFT

-647 TGSSS
+647 TGSSG
-652 WMFSEVSDFHCAP
+652 WLFSEVSDFHCAP
-665 PLIAWS
+665 PVISWNTEA
-671 TTDKGYVIT
+671 KGYVIT

-737 VSETVYKVATPVFS
+737 VSETVYKVATPGFS

-777 ANPTTSSTLYTGP
+777 ANPTTSSILYTGP

-797 VIKAIAIKDG
+797 VIKAIAVKDG

-922 VQMVMGGDANKK
+922 VQMVMGGDADKK

-948 INVPFTGELVGVA
+948 VSVPFTGELVGVA
-961 KDDGSLPVIKGISHA
+961 KDDGSLPIIKGISHA

-1018 GVLATGSTVT
+1018 GVLATGSMVT

-1034 THITSCSSTIGGSG
+1034 TYITSCSSTIGGSG

-1080 IVGHNNVT
+1080 IVGHNNVAT
-1088 YSGSDNLQTMVMNCM
+1088 TSVADNQKTMVMNCM
-1103 FYGDIM
+1103 FYGDITD
-1109 GGSSKAP
+1109 GSSKAP

-1210 YPVLK
+1210 YPILK
-1215 AFGKY
+1215 SFDKY

-1228 EHATDFSA
+1228 ENAESFSA
-1236 DEATRKTQYNQG
+1236 DEATKKTQYNQG

-1258 QMGTDPNVAGN
+1258 RMGTDPSVAGN
-1269 VRAAGAVIKTDKKT
+1269 AKATGAVIKTDKKI
-1283 VTPNITDKDPDHFN
+1283 VTPNITDKDPKHFN

-1307 YNDVGTNNY
+1307 YNEVGTKNY
-1316 KKANESDQTGRV
+1316 TDNKV
-1328 VTGWKIVS
+1328 VTGWKIVGIS
-1336 VGGSGYG
+1336 GG
-1343 THSFSTGTMPADAT
+1343 TTSFSTDNDNNANTPADAV
-1357 ATVDD
+1357 ASVGDD
-1362 ATGDITLTTPYNY
+1362 DVISLTTPYNF
-1375 ADRKC
+1375 ADRNC
-1380 TAKDVYDTNGHRIF
+1380 TDKDKFGVSGRVF

-1411 EPYWGKCIF
+1411 EPYWAKCVF
-1420 VADEYMDVVY
+1420 VADEYMDVIY
-1430 DMNMGTPAS
+1430 NQAMKAS
-1439 VTTVGNGK
+1439 ANVTTVCGGK
-1447 RYGDG
+1447 RFETG
-1452 TITIDGTNYTVKT
+1452 TIKIGDTDYTVET
-1465 SMTAA
+1465 SMTDA
-1470 VAALSPSGTVY
+1470 VTALSPSGTVY

-1491 HNIGIT
+1491 H
-1497 SGDITKPYTIMSI
+1497 SLSLSSEASDKPYTIMSI
-1510 DLDKDNEPDYSYILH
+1510 DLDQDNEPDYSYILR
-1525 FNNRVKVHPVR
+1525 FDGTTGRVRVHPVR

-1546 MAQKSTGGKGTYNL
+1546 MAQKTTGGTGTYNF
-1560 GIMQPNNW
+1560 GIMQPYGW
-1568 FECTNTGLFR
+1568 FEVTNTGLFR
-1578 VTQLE
+1578 VTQFE
-1583 YDQAKTTAGTGRT
+1583 YDRKDRAEA
-1596 ESPMIL
+1596 PMIL
-1602 HGGVIEQWVAVGQA
+1602 QGGVIEQWVTVAEKGTAV
-1616 EQTAKEAKAVSY
+1616 KAANSVSY
-1628 YHVGS
+1628 YHVGG
-1633 NVWFKEFHIGAHQ
+1633 NVWFKEFHIGVHQ
-1646 DKTQDEFF
+1646 DKTENEFVS
-1654 TPHPPISVTGG
+1654 PHPPISVTGG

-1768 NKKVVTNATNCVFRT
+1768 DKRVVTNATNCIFRT

-1788 YGGNSYNRNYPDN
+1788 YGGNSYNRKYPN
-1801 QYNKTNYEW
+1801 NKYDATNYGW
-1810 NSWLRQ
+1810 NTWLGQ
-1816 VYTNQYDAT
+1816 NYKNQYDED

-1853 YVSFSLATTHDVTSK
+1853 YVSFSMATTHHVTSK
-1868 LTDCTITTDELGGL
+1868 LEDCTITADELGGL
-1882 DLFHQC
+1882 NLFHQC

-1899 KVDGPVKSTLVNCKV
+1899 KVEGPVKSTLINCKV

-1920 AGYSASLPTV
+1920 AGYSASLPNV
-1930 AVMNNAFQTE
+1930 EVMRNTFQTE
-1940 PKYDDDLG
+1940 PKYDEDLG
-1948 AYLDAELPSTTLY
+1948 AYLEAELPATDTYKWVHSD
-1961 TWQHRNEV
+1961 EV
-1969 NSAATAID
+1969 KSQATAIN
-1977 KTKHILYTT
+1977 TNSHILYTE
-1986 EDLNTLGA
+1986 EDLTTLGA

-2053 GKFKDQDGLEL
+2053 GKFKNQDGLEL

-2076 GNTNVIIHNGIIYH
+2076 GNTNVTIHNGTIYH

-2177 NANPQIKGSVY
+2177 NVNPQIKGSVY

-2225 NNSEGATYTG
+2225 NNSEDATYSG
-2235 VAFPYRGNVYGS
+2235 VAFPYRGNVYGG

-2254 YTDPTGVAN
+2254 YTNPTGVVN

-2284 VTMDGG
+2284 VTIDGG

-2303 SVGMVDASRTFVRG
+2303 SVGMLDASRTFVRG
-2317 GATTVTISGGIV
+2317 GTTTVTISGGIV

-2386 YTTTEDRTNIFPE
+2386 YTTTEDRTNNFPE

-2409 GGMVAGSVFGAGKG
+2409 GGTIAGSVFGAGKG

-2438 FVSITNGTVNGDV
+2438 IVSITNGTVNGDV
-2451 YGGGEVGRLETNTE
+2451 YGGGEVGRLEANTE
-2465 VTIGEGDGV
+2465 VIIGEGDGV

-2537 LDAYLMPTILM
+2537 LDAYLMPTILK
-2548 GGGQCSVIVRG
+2548 GGGQCTVIVRG
-2559 HAKIGTH
+2559 HAKIGTN

-2622 IWDYLTAENAYTTYL
+2622 IWDYLTAENAYITYL

-2698 NWVHQEATNDW
+2698 NWVHLEDTGDW
-2709 TWNDAEKKSSEFTTT
+2709 TWHDTEKKSSEFTTT

-2770 DGRANTDSCKVKGSI
+2770 DGRANTDNCKVKGSI

-2834 SKHRYELFAV
+2834 SKHRYELLAV

-2851 AYNPDDKAM
+2851 AYYPDDKAM
-2860 CDTVRPHVIID
+2860 CDTVRPRVIID

-2915 INGLQNPGANVGFTD
+2915 INGLQNPGANVGFSD

-2940 KDKRLTDAFVTK
+2940 KDKRLTDAFVDK

-3015 KLLMSCIPGLKTAY
+3015 KLLMSCIPGLKAAY

-3109 AKDGQEPGTVLA
+3109 AKDGQEPGTTLSD
-3121 ADPQVN
+3121 DPQVN

-3132 SIGSIY
+3132 SIGNIY

-3165 KVATSASDPDYG
+3165 KVATDASDPDYG

-3248 DNEVDTTPADRTH
+3248 NKEENTTVADRTH
-3261 EVKGVDIRGNIYGA
+3261 EVKGVDIRGSIYGG

>member
-11 KQISLTREKFFPNW
+11 KLVSLTREKYFPNW
-25 GMKKSLQML
+25 GVKISLQIL
-34 LLFLMMA
+34 LLFVMMA
-41 GSQMAWGQTDYS
+41 GSMNAWAQTDYS
-53 GKYYIRSSSTK
+53 GIYYIGSVGYKEGSYASN
-64 KQTPAGTYYICPTE
+64 YYLCPTE
-78 GWAFFY
+78 KWCSY
-84 ATDNVNATDNGQPFL
+84 KATDNFEAGDSNPFL
-99 TTHQMASGEEEK
+99 TTYKCRYGEYDDSK
-111 YVWFVERV
+111 AVWVIDKAPN
-119 SSQDG
+119 S
-124 HDYYT
+124 DYYYIKH
-129 FRYGTDYEG
+129 RKSGKYLV
-138 TSQYMSYSRRLNGA
+138 SNGVINTTKQ
-152 GIDRMR
+152 GWDRMR
-158 IHLEKTDNPGDNE
+158 VHLESIDNLNDAGDKVLFDISLYPNDNNNKTK
-171 LFEIIELTNKNVVIS
+171 FVIS
-186 PKNTDADDNEQK
+186 PKGINDASNLHDNHGDHK
-198 KYFTVNGG
+198 WLTVNGG
-206 NTDALGGV
+206 NTDYLVGQSG
-214 NYQGNGVNRKD
+214 KT
-225 GGPQGFT
+225 GGPTGYENTKGIVGIFTQGDT
-232 WTTGI
+232 
-237 IGTYKDIAD
+237 
-246 SNAPFFLVDIL
+246 NAPFYLEEYIQK
-257 TRPTIVYN
+257 PTITCDTGN
-265 ANNKIEISAPAGSTL
+265 EIEITVQSDATII
-280 VYTTDGSKPT
+280 YTTDGTDPSLSNGNVVSSNTASFVPT
-290 MENGTKVSA
+290 TDGI
-299 NTTSFD
+299 
-305 LPSTADVTTVKAVAV
+305 TVKAVAV
-320 VSGELSNVATYTTPV
+320 VDGKLSKQISSFTLPV
-335 LCGTNHTYLIQSQNN
+335 LCGAENTRLIQSQNN
-350 AWNGTDFHFYMIP
+350 AWNGTDFHYYMIP
-363 GDEENSVLKV
+363 GDEDTNNVLKV
-373 NTTSLFS
+373 NTTSLFR
-380 PSMEWHFLSA
+380 PSMEWYFLNA
-390 GLDDNGVQHYYIVNN
+390 GVENGVLYYYIVNN
-405 ANGKYLCYNS
+405 ANDKYLCYDGTN
-415 STKVVY
+415 KVY
-421 MDDFTSGDG
+421 MDTYSDG
-430 FKFKILESPTSGTFN
+430 NKYKFKIVESPTEGTFN
-445 IYPYGQKVLVNKSTD
+445 IYPYGQNILINKNTD
-460 NANAGVIGKV
+460 NANNAVINTIS
-470 DYSVANANSA
+470 YSVDNTNNKNA
-480 NTRWKFVL
+480 RWKFVQ
-488 PSSLDKTAPFA
+488 PSDLDKTAPFTK
-499 VSDAPAGRYTYFQ
+499 SDPFTGSYTYYQ
-512 LRNHDGEFY
+512 LRNHDGEYY
-521 VKAPATASAFVSW
+521 VKAPATATAFVSW

-575 YAEGKPSTNSSAFK
+575 YAEGKPSANNSAFK
-589 TSASVGDADRYQFT
+589 TSASLGDEDRYQFT

-627 ISSMY
+627 ISSMH
-632 RNKDKENLLVQRVRA
+632 RNKDKENLQVQRVRA
-647 TGSSS
+647 TGSSG
-652 WMFSEVSDFHCAP
+652 WLFSEVSDFHCAP
-665 PLIAWS
+665 PVISWNTEA
-671 TTDKGYVIT
+671 KGYVIT

-697 TTATGTLYSGA
+697 TTETGTLYSGA

-737 VSETVYKVATPVFS
+737 VSVTVYKVATPGFS

-760 TCATEGVMFY
+760 TCATDGVMFY

-797 VIKAIAIKDG
+797 VIKAIAVKDG

-922 VQMVMGGDANKK
+922 VQMVMGGDADKK

-948 INVPFTGELVGVA
+948 VSVPFTGELVGAA
-961 KDDGSLPVIKGISHA
+961 KDDGSLPIIKGISHA

-1080 IVGHNNVT
+1080 IVGHNNVAT
-1088 YSGSDNLQTMVMNCM
+1088 TSVADNQKTMVMNCM
-1103 FYGDIM
+1103 FYGDIT

-1162 YLQRFEFFRPL
+1162 FLQRFEFFRPL
-1173 LNSNRELAAWWVTGS
+1173 LNSNRELAAWWATGS
-1188 RGRKDE
+1188 RDKKNE

-1248 RKFGT
+1248 RKFGK

-1258 QMGTDPNVAGN
+1258 RMGTDPNVAGN
-1269 VRAAGAVIKTDKKT
+1269 DKAYGALIKTDKT
-1283 VTPNITDKDPDHFN
+1283 IVMANITDKDTKHFN
-1297 FNYYKVQLPY
+1297 YNYYKVQLPY
-1307 YNDVGTNNY
+1307 YNEVGTKNY
-1316 KKANESDQTGRV
+1316 TDNKV
-1328 VTGWKIVS
+1328 VTGWKIVGIS
-1336 VGGSGYG
+1336 GG
-1343 THSFSTGTMPADAT
+1343 TTSFSTDNDNNANTPADAV
-1357 ATVDD
+1357 ASVGDD
-1362 ATGDITLTTPYNY
+1362 DVISLTTPYNF
-1375 ADRKC
+1375 ADRNC
-1380 TAKDVYDTNGHRIF
+1380 TEKDDFGIGKRVF
-1394 NQGAYFDV
+1394 SQGAYFDV
-1402 PEGVTSITI
+1402 PEGVSSITI
-1411 EPYWGKCIF
+1411 EPYWGKCVF
-1420 VADEYMDVVY
+1420 VADKYSDVIY
-1430 DMNMGTPAS
+1430 DKDMNASTS
-1439 VTTVGNGK
+1439 VTSVCGK
-1447 RYGDG
+1447 HFEEG
-1452 TITIDGTNYTVKT
+1452 TIEIDGVAYPVNT
-1465 SMTAA
+1465 SMAAA
-1470 VAALSPSGTVY
+1470 VTALSPSGTVY

-1497 SGDITKPYTIMSI
+1497 SEDNTESFTIMSI
-1510 DLDKDNEPDYSYILH
+1510 DLDKDNEPDYSYILR
-1525 FNNRVKVHPVR
+1525 FNDRIKVHPVR

-1560 GIMQPNNW
+1560 GIMQPRGW
-1568 FECTNTGLFR
+1568 FEVTNTGLFR
-1578 VTQLE
+1578 VTQFE
-1583 YDQAKTTAGTGRT
+1583 YDLAGRLK
-1596 ESPMIL
+1596 SPIIL
-1602 HGGVIEQWVAVGQA
+1602 HGGVIEQWVTVGGNAQSI
-1616 EQTAKEAKAVSY
+1616 KEGKSVSY
-1628 YHVGS
+1628 YHVGG
-1633 NVWFKEFHIGAHQ
+1633 NVWFKEFHIGVHQ
-1646 DKTQDEFF
+1646 DKTQDEFVS
-1654 TPHPPISVTGG
+1654 PHPPISVTGG
-1665 DFAEFY
+1665 DYDEFY

-1680 ANYNDNAEC
+1680 ANYADNAEC
-1689 YINGGR
+1689 YINGGH
-1695 FGKVAGTGMQ
+1695 FGKVVGTGMQ
-1705 GLGDLS
+1705 GLGSSDNQS
-1711 THANGNI
+1711 GNI

-1724 ADIQEFYA
+1724 ADIKEFYA
-1732 GGINAAHIAEGNIT
+1732 GGMNAAHIAEGNIM
-1746 TVIKNSRVD
+1746 TVIRNSRVD

-1768 NKKVVTNATNCVFRT
+1768 DKRVVTNATNCIFRT

-1788 YGGNSYNRNYPDN
+1788 YGGNSYNRKYPN
-1801 QYNKTNYEW
+1801 NKYDATNYGW
-1810 NSWLRQ
+1810 NTWLGQ
-1816 VYTNQYDAT
+1816 NYKNQYDED

-1853 YVSFSLATTHDVTSK
+1853 YVSFSMATTHHVTSK
-1868 LTDCTITTDELGGL
+1868 LEDCTITADELGGL
-1882 DLFHQC
+1882 NLFHQC

-1899 KVDGPVKSTLVNCKV
+1899 KVDGPVKSTLINCKV

-1920 AGYSASLPTV
+1920 AGYSASLPNV
-1930 AVMNNAFQTE
+1930 EVMRKSFQTE
-1940 PKYDDDLG
+1940 PKYDEDLG
-1948 AYLDAELPSTTLY
+1948 AYLEAELPATDTYKWEHSD
-1961 TWQHRNEV
+1961 EV
-1969 NSAATAID
+1969 KSQATAIN
-1977 KTKHILYTT
+1977 TNSHILYTE
-1986 EDLNTLGA
+1986 EDLTTLGA

-2023 GNTYVTI
+2023 GSTNVTI
-2030 NNASVGNE
+2030 NNATIGKE
-2038 NQGGVTYG
+2038 NFGGATYG

-2076 GNTNVIIHNGIIYH
+2076 GNTNVTIHNGIIYH

-2105 YDNTGEN
+2105 YDNTGEH
-2112 PTNMPT
+2112 PTGMPT

-2171 VIIGGA
+2171 VIIGGD

-2188 GGGENGHTFDD
+2188 GSGENGHTFDD

-2225 NNSEGATYTG
+2225 NNSEDATYTG
-2235 VAFPYRGNVYGS
+2235 VAFPYRGNVYGG

-2284 VTMDGG
+2284 VTIDGG

-2303 SVGMVDASRTFVRG
+2303 SVGMLDASRTFVRG

-2386 YTTTEDRTNIFPE
+2386 YTTTEDRTNNFPE
-2399 GSGICRVTVS
+2399 GSGICHVTVS
-2409 GGMVAGSVFGAGKG
+2409 GGTIAGSVFGAGKG

-2451 YGGGEVGRLETNTE
+2451 YGGGEVGRLEANTE

-2474 GAAETPTSAPVIGGS
+2474 GAEETPTSAPVIGGS

-2525 GGGEIASVGRYN
+2525 GGGEIASVGRYD
-2537 LDAYLMPTILM
+2537 LDAYLMPTILK
-2548 GGGQCSVIVRG
+2548 GGGQCTVIVRG

-2610 TDWDYYENDSTF
+2610 TDWDYYENDPMF

-2663 GERGITKRDV
+2663 GERGITKRNV

-2698 NWVHQEATNDW
+2698 NWAHLEDTGDW
-2709 TWNDAEKKSSEFTTT
+2709 TWNNAEKKSSEFTTT

-2770 DGRANTDSCKVKGSI
+2770 NGRDNTDNCKVKGSI

-2823 AAEPLLADPDD
+2823 AAEPLLTDPDD
-2834 SKHRYELFAV
+2834 SKHRYELLAV

-2851 AYNPDDKAM
+2851 AYYPDDKAM
-2860 CDTVRPHVIID
+2860 CDTVRPRVIID

-2915 INGLQNPGANVGFTD
+2915 INGLQNPGANVGFSD

-2940 KDKRLTDAFVTK
+2940 KDKRLTDDFVAK

-2962 KIFGGRIHRVF
+2962 KIFGGRVHRVF

-3015 KLLMSCIPGLKTAY
+3015 KLLMSCIPGLKAAY

-3097 YKKVDDVWVPRE
+3097 YKKVDDVWLPRE
-3109 AKDGQEPGTVLA
+3109 AKDGQEPGTTLSD
-3121 ADPQVN
+3121 DPQVN

-3132 SIGSIY
+3132 SIGNIY

-3146 VMVGNPHVNIN
+3146 VMVGSPHVSIN
-3157 VTEGKYAD
+3157 VTEGMYAE
-3165 KVATSASDPDYG
+3165 KVATDASDPDYG

-3193 HQVIIPPHVKG
+3193 HLVIIPPHVKG

-3222 GDTYVE
+3222 GDTYVN
-3228 IGTKVGEN
+3228 IGTQVGES

-3248 DNEVDTTPADRTH
+3248 NIEVNTTSGDRTH
-3261 EVKGVDIRGNIYGA
+3261 EVKGVDIRGSIYGG